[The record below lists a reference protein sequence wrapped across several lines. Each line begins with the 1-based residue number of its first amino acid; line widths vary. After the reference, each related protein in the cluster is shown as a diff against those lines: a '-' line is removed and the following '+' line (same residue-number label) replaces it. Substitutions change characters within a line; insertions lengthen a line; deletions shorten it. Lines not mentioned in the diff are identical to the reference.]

1 MFFFVTSK
9 LDKNILI
16 LANDQKKVEK
26 KFLPSI
32 NLMLWQE
39 LNGVW
44 YVLSYLPMPGLA
56 AGTCFFNAAI
66 LSALKMLSWICANS
80 MASM

>member
-1 MFFFVTSK
+1 MMFFFVTSK
-9 LDKNILI
+9 LDKNILF

-39 LNGVW
+39 LYGV
-44 YVLSYLPMPGLA
+44 
-56 AGTCFFNAAI
+56 
-66 LSALKMLSWICANS
+66 
-80 MASM
+80 